1 MDDPKNEKVF
11 RSRISVLFIMF
22 LSLPCTI
29 PLSPFGIA
37 VQILCVMANVLF
49 VFMLLPRTM
58 FYVISNDTLFVRWL
72 GIDLESVKICD
83 IIAVERS
90 YRITGHAYS
99 LKKLEVRSGHG
110 AQSSFVLISPVR
122 EHEFLEELKT
132 INPQIAFNVPIREE
146 KWRIWDWDV

>member
-1 MDDPKNEKVF
+1 MDEKNKKIF

-37 VQILCVMANVLF
+37 VQVLCVMTNVLF

-72 GIDLESVKICD
+72 GIDLESMKIRD
-83 IIAVERS
+83 IVAVERS
-90 YRITGHAYS
+90 YRIIGGHAYS
-99 LKKLEVRSGHG
+99 LKTLEVRSERG
-110 AQSSFVLISPVR
+110 AQNSFVLISPVR